1 MNETVKS
8 KSLDFKIENEIEK
21 LDEMFRSLSISVSQ
35 IRDKE
40 TNDIQ
45 TLNDLNEDIIRL
57 EEFKQ
62 DMLMNK
68 FIKNETF
75 KLDFSLRGD
84 LKLKA
89 PRGRVSNAGV
99 YATVVNVPGV
109 ILTLDEIKR
118 NSF

>member
-1 MNETVKS
+1 MSLNIKS
-8 KSLDFKIENEIEK
+8 NLGRCEKTRFCEK
-21 LDEMFRSLSISVSQ
+21 LDEMFRSLSLNVSQ

-62 DMLMNK
+62 DMLMNT
-68 FIKNETF
+68 FIKNETL

-84 LKLKA
+84 LKLNA

-99 YATVVNVPGV
+99 NATVVNVPGV
-109 ILTLDEIKR
+109 TLLTLDEI
-118 NSF
+118 